1 MELDT
6 VTLIA
11 TVPAIVALV
20 NFFKK
25 LGVKDKVALALAVVL
40 GIVLSMAQY
49 LWGESGLYVAAAQG
63 LMLGLAAAGLYDL
76 APGGTSQ
83 TVSLTVP
90 HTGPDTV
97 IEPVVHFVEGAT
109 TEEVEQIIAESR
121 PRSPYTPTRPTDV

>member
-25 LGVKDKVALALAVVL
+25 LGVKDKAALALAVIL
-40 GIVLSMAQY
+40 GIVLSVAQY

-76 APGGTSQ
+76 VPTGTTQ
-83 TVSLTVP
+83 VTNVSVP
-90 HTGPDTV
+90 SSPEST
-97 IEPVVHFVEGAT
+97 IEPVTVRVESSAG
-109 TEEVEQIIAESR
+109 VEDAERIVSD
-121 PRSPYTPTRPTDV
+121 PHTPTRPTDV